1 MHVNLLG
8 HVEVPEMYNAD
19 KVHKEKMPCGLEN
32 SWKAFK
38 GDFFEVMKKKL
49 FWFHLKFNLAYIYWV
64 STTQKVVCK
73 ITAKYRLYKLK

>member
-19 KVHKEKMPCGLEN
+19 KVHEEKMPCGLEN

-49 FWFHLKFNLAYIYWV
+49 F
-64 STTQKVVCK
+64 
-73 ITAKYRLYKLK
+73 